1 MSSIKILNV
10 AINNI
15 ARKDLLANLKNG
27 GIVFTPNVDH
37 LVKLQKD
44 PEFYDVYKVADYIT
58 CDSQVLMYI
67 SNFLGKP
74 IQEKISGS
82 DLFPAFYEYYKNDES
97 VKIFLLGAAE
107 GVADRAKDN
116 INQKVGREMIVGAYS
131 PPFGFEKDEKECDRI
146 IKMIDDS
153 GATVLA
159 IGVGAPKQEK
169 WIYKYRD
176 RFAYVKVFLAIG
188 ATIDFE
194 AGNRQRSPRW
204 MSRLGI
210 EWLHRLL
217 SEPGRLWKRYLVD
230 SVPFFWLIFQQK
242 LNLYRYQR
250 RIGQLL
256 EEAGL
261 LTRGQVQKILSTKQ
275 KFPQK
280 RFGEIVVKEG
290 WLTAQ
295 TVEFFADLLTESF
308 NNRNW
313 PMSRYLQRSGLLN
326 QQQLQALT
334 QEAKTNKIPIGE
346 IAVCNGLIKPQT
358 LDVILEYTTPRPER
372 RIGNILQD
380 AGLLSRTQVER
391 VLEIKQK
398 SPDLRFG
405 EIVVQQ
411 NWLKAETVEFFATL
425 LDFETT
431 KNHLSISQCLKESG
445 LLSDE
450 QINILIQEYKQNKVP
465 LGELAVRNK
474 WLKGETLEIML
485 EHISPDPEPI

>member
-10 AINNI
+10 AIDNI
-15 ARKDLLANLKNG
+15 ASKDLLANLKNG

-44 PEFYDVYKVADYIT
+44 PDFYDVYKIADYIT

-67 SNFLGKP
+67 SSFLGKP

-82 DLFPAFYEYYKNDES
+82 DLFPAFYQYYKDDES

-107 GVADRAKDN
+107 GVAESARQN
-116 INQKVGREMIVGAYS
+116 INKKVGREMIVGAYS
-131 PPFGFEKDEKECDRI
+131 PPFGFEKDEAECERI

-176 RFAYVKVFLAIG
+176 RFAHVNVFLAIG

-204 MSRLGI
+204 MSKLGI

-217 SEPGRLWKRYLVD
+217 SEPRRLWKRYLVD
-230 SVPFFWLIFQQK
+230 SVPFFWLIIQQK

-256 EEAGL
+256 QEARL
-261 LTRGQVQKILSTKQ
+261 LTPEQVEKILYIKQ
-275 KFPQK
+275 SSPQK
-280 RFGEIVVKEG
+280 RFGEIVVQQG

-295 TVEFFADLLTESF
+295 TVDFFAELLTGRLSDCP
-308 NNRNW
+308 W
-313 PMSRYLQRSGLLN
+313 SMSRYLKQSGLLDDR
-326 QQQLQALT
+326 QIKALV
-334 QEAKTNKIPIGE
+334 QHAKQSGIPLGE
-346 IAVCNGLIKPQT
+346 LAVHQGLLKPET
-358 LDVILEYTTPRPER
+358 LEVILEYITPQPER
-372 RIGNILQD
+372 RIGQILED
-380 AGLLSRTQVER
+380 AKLLSHAQVER
-391 VLEIKQK
+391 ALNIKQQ
-398 SPDLRFG
+398 SPQLRFG

-411 NWLKAETVEFFATL
+411 GWLKLETVNFFAEL
-425 LDFETT
+425 IDVE
-431 KNHLSISQCLKESG
+431 KNQQNRPMSYYLQESG
-445 LLSDE
+445 LLDNE
-450 QINILIQEYKQNKVP
+450 KINILLQEHKQNNLP
-465 LGELAVRNK
+465 LAELAVRNG
-474 WLKGETLEIML
+474 WLKRQTVDTIL
-485 EHISPDPEPI
+485 EHVTPGLETI

>member
-10 AINNI
+10 AIDNI
-15 ARKDLLANLKNG
+15 ASEDLLAKLKDG

-67 SNFLGKP
+67 SSFLGKP

-82 DLFPAFYEYYKNDES
+82 DLFPAFYEYYKNDET

-107 GVADRAKDN
+107 GVADRARDN
-116 INQKVGREMIVGAYS
+116 INRKVGREMIVGAYS
-131 PPFGFEKDEKECDRI
+131 PPFGFEKDEVECDRI
-146 IKMIDDS
+146 IKTIDDS

-176 RFAYVKVFLAIG
+176 RFAHVKVFLAIG

-194 AGNRQRSPRW
+194 AGNRRRSPQW
-204 MSRLGI
+204 MSRLGV
-210 EWLHRLL
+210 EWLYRLL

-230 SVPFFWLIFQQK
+230 SLPFFWLVLQQK

-261 LTRGQVQKILSTKQ
+261 LTREQVQKILSIKQ
-275 KFPQK
+275 QFPQK
-280 RFGEIVVKEG
+280 RFGEIVVQEG
-290 WLTAQ
+290 WLTSQ
-295 TVEFFADLLTESF
+295 TVDFFADLLTGSF
-308 NNRNW
+308 NNCNW
-313 PMSRYLQRSGLLN
+313 PMSRYLQRSGLFN
-326 QQQLQALT
+326 EPELT
-334 QEAKTNKIPIGE
+334 TLSQKAKSQNIPIGE
-346 IAVCNGLIKPQT
+346 IAIREGLIKSNT
-358 LDVILEYTTPRPER
+358 LDVILEYTTPKPER

-380 AGLLSRTQVER
+380 AGLLSRTQVEQ

-398 SPDLRFG
+398 SPELLFG
-405 EIVVQQ
+405 EIVIQQ
-411 NWLKAETVEFFATL
+411 QWLKPETVEFFAEL
-425 LDFETT
+425 LDFEKTR
-431 KNHLSISQCLKESG
+431 NHLSMSQCLQESG
-445 LLSDE
+445 LLTEE

-474 WLKGETLEIML
+474 WLKGETLEIIL
-485 EHISPDPEPI
+485 EHITPDPEPI